1 MKHLTRAALTTI
13 LLVSL
18 AAALACSSDG
28 DEPTASEGAGASEEG
43 AQAAADTGGQAEG
56 GAAAEGEAY
65 ALKQEIDAGIE
76 VTSPVFNRIRRI
88 PKTHVCPGRPPKAGT
103 SFEQDAL
110 TRYADRK
117 NTSPPIDWTGVP
129 DGTQTIAV
137 MMDSDQIAHA
147 EDPDIRFTHWLI
159 WNLPPET
166 SSLGEAVA
174 TSTDVASLGAN
185 VRQGTNDHGVVG
197 YSGPVPIADHGRIL
211 RHQAQD
217 RVRVPVPC
225 LRARHG
231 SGPTGQRG
239 RETTSCG
246 RSTATCFR
254 PASSGVSSS
263 PASRCWSTDS
273 ARLPRTRPADAGT
286 EVDSTCEERV
296 AC

>member
-1 MKHLTRAALTTI
+1 MKHLTRAALTII

-28 DEPTASEGAGASEEG
+28 DETAASEGAGASEEG

-56 GAAAEGEAY
+56 GSAAEGEAY
-65 ALKQEIDAGIE
+65 ALKQDVDASIE

-88 PKTHVCPGRPPKAGT
+88 PKTHVCPGRPPKPGT

-185 VRQGTNDHGVVG
+185 VRQGTNDDGVVG
-197 YSGPVPIADHGRIL
+197 YSGPCPSPITVGYFDTKPKIVFEYLFHVYALD
-211 RHQAQD
+211 
-217 RVRVPVPC
+217 
-225 LRARHG
+225 
-231 SGPTGQRG
+231 
-239 RETTSCG
+239 TTLDLPG
-246 RSTATCFR
+246 TATRDDFMQAIDGHVLSTGVIR
-254 PASSGVSSS
+254 GEFVASKQM
-263 PASRCWSTDS
+263 
-273 ARLPRTRPADAGT
+273 L
-286 EVDSTCEERV
+286 EH
-296 AC
+296 